1 MLKSFDENIKYFPYL
16 EAPFS
21 EGAESLPHTH
31 HFQISFNEFK
41 GKSIFCAC
49 RIYQQSGKKDFLPKK
64 IKMYLD
70 LRPSKSSLQILVC
83 YISKLI

>member
-49 RIYQQSGKKDFLPKK
+49 SIYIQSGNKDFMPKN
-64 IKMYLD
+64 IKM
-70 LRPSKSSLQILVC
+70 
-83 YISKLI
+83 